1 MEEIIS
7 KVKEKLY
14 SSNIVVSLTGS
25 GISAESGVP
34 TFRGKNGLWKNHR
47 AEELATPS
55 AFRRNPRLVWEWYSW
70 RRNLIDRVDC
80 NPAHLALAELE
91 RRIKDF
97 VLITQNVDG
106 LHKKGGSKNILE
118 FHGNIWE
125 VRCTRC
131 GKISENHEIPI
142 EILPYC
148 NDCKGLLRPN
158 VVWFGEELPQDI
170 FRKSIE
176 IIMKCEFMF
185 VIGTSG
191 VVQPAASLAFK
202 AKENGAFIC
211 EINIE
216 KTPISPIADEII
228 LGEAG
233 NILPKFL

>member
-118 FHGNIWE
+118 FHGNI
-125 VRCTRC
+125 
-131 GKISENHEIPI
+131 
-142 EILPYC
+142 
-148 NDCKGLLRPN
+148 D
-158 VVWFGEELPQDI
+158 
-170 FRKSIE
+170 RKS
-176 IIMKCEFMF
+176 
-185 VIGTSG
+185 
-191 VVQPAASLAFK
+191 VV
-202 AKENGAFIC
+202 
-211 EINIE
+211 
-216 KTPISPIADEII
+216 
-228 LGEAG
+228 
-233 NILPKFL
+233 